1 MSLEFTLTTVEQMES
16 DTARLKETAEKV
28 GIDVWQDRVK
38 NQTPHCGFGEKGIC
52 CRICAIVPLSPT
64 DNG

>member
-1 MSLEFTLTTVEQMES
+1 MSLEFTLTTVEQMEA

-38 NQTPHCGFGEKGIC
+38 NQTPHCGFG
-52 CRICAIVPLSPT
+52 A
-64 DNG
+64 